1 MVIIFQEKLFNRIM
15 VIIIHVVI
23 HLILKEFDDDYFIVL
38 LKFIHH
44 LIDYV
49 LLNTYLLHF

>member
-1 MVIIFQEKLFNRIM
+1 MVIIFQEELFNRIM